1 MQAKKEVTMIEVR
14 LFATFREGR
23 EKISYLDANEYQT
36 VAQVVD
42 YFQIPHE
49 EVAICLINGRHSK
62 LDAGVKNEDVLA
74 LFPPVGGG

>member
-1 MQAKKEVTMIEVR
+1 MIEVR

-23 EKISYLDANEYQT
+23 QKILFLEESQFQSVIKVLEHL
-36 VAQVVD
+36 
-42 YFQIPHE
+42 QIPKE

-62 LDAGVKNEDVLA
+62 LETTLNQGDVLA

>member
-1 MQAKKEVTMIEVR
+1 MIEVR

-23 EKISYLDANEYQT
+23 QKILFLESENFFKITDILDYLN
-36 VAQVVD
+36 
-42 YFQIPHE
+42 IPYD

-62 LDAGVKNEDVLA
+62 IESIIKDKDIIA

>member
-1 MQAKKEVTMIEVR
+1 MIEVR

-23 EKISYLDANEYQT
+23 QKIFLLEESQFQFQT
-36 VAQVVD
+36 VIKVLEHL
-42 YFQIPHE
+42 QIPKE

-62 LDAGVKNEDVLA
+62 LETTLNQGDVLA